1 MTKSDN
7 GPPFNFRETK
17 TFIDNRNIEQV
28 KTPPGHPSPN
38 NAETITKPLGKA
50 MEIGYSQNQVEKKTL
65 SSFLVNYCDTP
76 HFATSV
82 VPAHMIFQ
90 DG

>member
-1 MTKSDN
+1 
-7 GPPFNFRETK
+7 
-17 TFIDNRNIEQV
+17 
-28 KTPPGHPSPN
+28 
-38 NAETITKPLGKA
+38 